1 MAEITITIQ
10 GEKELL
16 YRLQK
21 TSTSLNNMATPFK
34 KAGVLLTKFYATVP
48 FASRGRVYGTAW
60 PALTDAYQKQKVK
73 KWGGG
78 RPILIASGD
87 MAKAF
92 KYESTK
98 NMLRIFNETP
108 YFPAHQLGSGNIPQ
122 RVMMLL
128 DKQRKQTVID
138 EIETEVKR
146 AVENG

>member
-10 GEKELL
+10 GDRELL
-16 YRLQK
+16 DRLK
-21 TSTSLNNMATPFK
+21 KISASLNDMATPFD
-34 KAGVLLTKFYATVP
+34 KAGGLLTKFYATVP
-48 FASRGRVYGTAW
+48 FASRGTVYGTSW
-60 PALTDAYQKQKVK
+60 PALTDAYLKQKVK

-92 KYESTK
+92 QYESTK
-98 NMLRIFNETP
+98 NMLRIFNPTP

-122 RVMMLL
+122 RVVMLL

-138 EIETEVKR
+138 EVANEVNR
-146 AVENG
+146 VIANG